1 MKARGLLTK
10 VIGLLIESDGLV
22 PEVVALVMEVTVL
35 LTEQAGSMT
44 NEVIGLIADVRFIT
58 ISLRVY
64 KHQAH
69 SLKFCFCMINKPDFH
84 INRIMISLILTINS
98 K

>member
-1 MKARGLLTK
+1 MVQLAFVKGLMMKARGLLTK

-22 PEVVALVMEVTVL
+22 TEVATLVMEVTVL
-35 LTEQAGSMT
+35 W
-44 NEVIGLIADVRFIT
+44 VRFRT

-64 KHQAH
+64 KHQAY
-69 SLKFCFCMINKPDFH
+69 SLKLCSCMINKPDFH
-84 INRIMISLILTINS
+84 INRIIISLIQTINF